1 MNNTVPKPKRIRTFW
16 EKMKIRHNYNKR
28 TGLYPFFLKNILKFT
43 GILVLIGALIFAVE
57 YFFDLQNLI
66 DRFIQSNPAWL
77 VLSVFL
83 VSESVLGWI
92 PPDLFIIWAE
102 KFQYPYLMV
111 FALAT
116 ISYIGG
122 INAYFIGKWLYK
134 FPKIHNYVTLQNELF
149 FKRIK
154 KWGGFLVVFAA
165 LFPLPYATTATV
177 AGMVHYSFKKF
188 LLYGTTR
195 YLRFFIYAQAIYYF
209 MKIVE
214 GV

>member
-1 MNNTVPKPKRIRTFW
+1 MIKRQVNRQKRSIFQTLKLRHQNNIRT
-16 EKMKIRHNYNKR
+16 K
-28 TGLYPFFLKNILKFT
+28 LYPFLIKNVIKMLIGLGLVVVGIIILDKFLDLEMILKNLIQQHSK
-43 GILVLIGALIFAVE
+43 GYVLAI
-57 YFFDLQNLI
+57 
-66 DRFIQSNPAWL
+66 
-77 VLSVFL
+77 FL
-83 VSESVLGWI
+83 VSESILGWI
-92 PPDLFIIWAE
+92 PPDLFIAWAE
-102 KFQYPYLMV
+102 QFEYKFLYL
-111 FALAT
+111 ALLAT